1 MCLKSDLLPFN
12 FTICQRRNKLAP
24 DTKHYM
30 AFTVLGIED
39 ASIQNTQTPYHYTKS
54 LMKKREFFSL
64 KFIQIYLLFYM
75 YCLFLFPWFL
85 IEKKKTLQ
93 NFKRLDKQDDVG
105 ANRISQTGVSNSY
118 TTWHSYQQC
127 TRFPFLYI
135 LANVV
140 ISCFVL
146 FHFFFLK
153 PS

>member
-85 IEKKKTLQ
+85 IEKKKP
-93 NFKRLDKQDDVG
+93 FKILNGWINKMMWEQTESHKQESVTAIPLDIPTSSVQG
-105 ANRISQTGVSNSY
+105 SLFFTSLPMLLS
-118 TTWHSYQQC
+118 
-127 TRFPFLYI
+127 L
-135 LANVV
+135 
-140 ISCFVL
+140 VL
-146 FHFFFLK
+146 FCFIFFF
-153 PS
+153 